1 MGYPIDNISTKPTS
15 LSDILRDLQA
25 SSQPAVSPVTVIA
38 HSSPPPPSSDITVSD
53 AFIDPNTTPSAVACD
68 PRSPLHTG
76 EIPEPTVKT
85 EQSSGYWH
93 REKSHRMTSAGS
105 VPSSLSEISP
115 ATSTS
120 LASFKLLITTDHYAL
135 GTAFHDIHTLKSY
148 EVTSLMEVRLNTVI
162 IHAKPTGIGLDH
174 QPIILQ
180 IPRNAFSVPLAC
192 RMAEWVHRRLRLPQ
206 FTIDSSS

>member
-1 MGYPIDNISTKPTS
+1 MGYPTDNLSTKPTL

-25 SSQPAVSPVTVIA
+25 SSQPVVSTVTVTA
-38 HSSPPPPSSDITVSD
+38 HSSPPPSSDITVSD
-53 AFIDPNTTPSAVACD
+53 AHIDPNTTPSAVACD

-85 EQSSGYWH
+85 EQSPGYWH

-105 VPSSLSEISP
+105 VPSSLVKISP

-120 LASFKLLITTDHYAL
+120 PAFFKLPITTDHYAL
-135 GTAFHDIHTLKSY
+135 GTAFHDIHTLTSY
-148 EVTSLMEVRLNTVI
+148 EVTGLKEVRLDTVI
-162 IHAKPTGIGLDH
+162 VHAKPTGIGLDH

-180 IPRNAFSVPLAC
+180 IPRNAFSVSLAC

-206 FTIDSSS
+206 FTIDSSP